1 MEILINGIYI
11 QELIQK
17 VMHSKISNGN
27 VVFELLKD
35 TYDEISEIDLRKF
48 VS

>member
-11 QELIQK
+11 QELIHEA
-17 VMHSKISNGN
+17 MHSKISNVN

-35 TYDEISEIDLRKF
+35 TYDEISEIDLRKC